1 MRQLEL
7 DIRDLGGRES
17 PSNPGH
23 SPRGESIFKA
33 ERGDC
38 FVTAEGGGDGEGTFA
53 PRNDT
58 VKQGTRIVGGVS
70 AGKGDEY
77 NPLAPFAKGES
88 QSLFG
93 AEAESS
99 TPLTPAP
106 SPRGERGEF
115 IFGATPEEGRSRAA
129 VLREL
134 LRGQWPE
141 AGYVDQFD
149 PRTCFRI
156 NLESL
161 GGVFPKSG
169 IPYGQIL
176 EITGGVSSGKT
187 GLLLRTLA
195 ALTPTPRLVYV
206 DGTGTFFPPA
216 AAAAEIDPRQ
226 ILLLRPERIGEAIRG
241 VELLLEAKL
250 VNCAVFDLAGGRE
263 VLPRIMLHRLRRQIT
278 RAKALG
284 IFLTEAGVHLLPA
297 SFVSLQLTVHKLDRH
312 TLEVTATRSRI
323 NNEGAKGRLRLE
335 AA

>member
-7 DIRDLGGRES
+7 DIRDLGGK
-17 PSNPGH
+17 N
-23 SPRGESIFKA
+23 
-33 ERGDC
+33 
-38 FVTAEGGGDGEGTFA
+38 
-53 PRNDT
+53 
-58 VKQGTRIVGGVS
+58 
-70 AGKGDEY
+70 EY
-77 NPLAPFAKGES
+77 NPITPFAKGES
-88 QSLFG
+88 QASLGTGTGMLSPLTPDPSPKRERGEKGAAERGGNGEEMFAPRNDTLKQGTKIVKSAG
-93 AEAESS
+93 AEAE
-99 TPLTPAP
+99 P
-106 SPRGERGEF
+106 ERG
-115 IFGATPEEGRSRAA
+115 GSHLA

-195 ALTPTPRLVYV
+195 ALTPRPRLVYV

-216 AAAAEIDPRQ
+216 AAAAGIDPRQ

-250 VNCAVFDLAGGRE
+250 VNCAVFDLAGGHE

-284 IFLTEAGVHLLPA
+284 VFLTEDGVHLLPA
-297 SFVSLQLTVHKLDRH
+297 SFVSLQLTVHKLDRQ